1 VSDEHHQGGDDA
13 GGEGTGPAGGLRKV
27 EEAVGAAVMA
37 VICAISFAN
46 VVVRYTTDI
55 SFAFTEEYS
64 VFLLVIMTFVGSSLA
79 FATDRHIRIAFFT
92 ERMGRRGRRLAET
105 VSLLATTVVFALVVY
120 YGAHFAY
127 SQWDLEESS
136 PGLGNPTWIYTIWL
150 PILATLILFRTGQC
164 AFRLWRRRR

>member
-1 VSDEHHQGGDDA
+1 VSDAHDHGDIA
-13 GGEGTGPAGGLRKV
+13 AEQEIRPAGGLRKV

-37 VICAISFAN
+37 VICVISFTN
-46 VVVRYTTDI
+46 VVVRYATDI

-79 FATDRHIRIAFFT
+79 FATDRHIRITFFT
-92 ERMGRRGRRLAET
+92 ERLGRRGRRLAET
-105 VSLLATTVVFALVVY
+105 VSLLATTAVFALIVY

-127 SQWDLEESS
+127 SQWELEETS

-164 AFRLWRRRR
+164 AFRLWRARR

>member
-1 VSDEHHQGGDDA
+1 VSDTHDHGDAAAGEDIRPGGR
-13 GGEGTGPAGGLRKV
+13 LRKV

-37 VICAISFAN
+37 VICLISFAN
-46 VVVRYTTDI
+46 VVVRYATNA

-79 FATDRHIRIAFFT
+79 FATDRHIRITFFT

-150 PILATLILFRTGQC
+150 PILAAVILFRTGQC
-164 AFRLWRRRR
+164 AFRLWRSHR